1 MPRLRYNAA
10 TTLDGF
16 IASPDGSTDW
26 IIEDPAVDFTALYA
40 EFDTFVMGRKTYE
53 TMMQH
58 ADQSG
63 VDALADRKVVVVSRE
78 MKALDYPAITVVADG
93 YLEFIRGLKERGERD
108 IWLMGGG
115 LRARA
120 CLDAGLLDTVEVA
133 VMPVIIGDGIKM
145 IANAS
150 ADGNHSWKLELRN
163 VGALESGIL
172 MCKHDVIKIQA

>member
-26 IIEDPAVDFTALYA
+26 IIEDLTIDFEALYA
-40 EFDTFVMGRKTYE
+40 EFDTFLMGRSTYKV
-53 TMMQH
+53 MMHH
-58 ADQSG
+58 AAQSG
-63 VDALADRKVVVVSRE
+63 MNLLKDRKIVVVSRE
-78 MKALDYPAITVVADG
+78 MEPDDYPAITIVANG
-93 YLEFIRGLKERGERD
+93 YLELIKDLKTGSGKD

-115 LRARA
+115 QLAKS

-145 IANAS
+145 IAGAS
-150 ADGNHSWKLELRN
+150 ATGNDSWKLELRKAD
-163 VGALESGIL
+163 ALESGIL
-172 MCKHDVIKIQA
+172 MCKYDVLQI

>member
-26 IIEDPAVDFTALYA
+26 IIEDPAVNFNALYA
-40 EFDTFVMGRKTYE
+40 EFDTFLMGRKTYE
-53 TMMQH
+53 AMTHH
-58 ADQSG
+58 AAQSG
-63 VDALADRKVVVVSRE
+63 VDALKDRNVVVVSRE
-78 MKALDYPAITVVADG
+78 MKSADYPAITIVADG
-93 YLEFIRGLKERGERD
+93 YLELVKELKAGAGRD

-115 LRARA
+115 QLAKA

-145 IANAS
+145 IASAS
-150 ADGNHSWKLELRN
+150 AEGNYPWKLELRN
-163 VGALESGIL
+163 VDALESGIL
-172 MCKHDVIKIQA
+172 MCKHDVMKIQT